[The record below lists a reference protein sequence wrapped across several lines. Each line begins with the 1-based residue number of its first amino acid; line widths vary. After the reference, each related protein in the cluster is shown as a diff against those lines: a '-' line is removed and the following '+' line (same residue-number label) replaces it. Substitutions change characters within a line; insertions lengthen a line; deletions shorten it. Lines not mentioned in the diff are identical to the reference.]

1 MRFLFKITSILYYIK
16 MVEIQEENL
25 DNIINNEE
33 EAKPDEEA
41 EPIKRSRGRPK
52 K

>member
-1 MRFLFKITSILYYIK
+1 

-33 EAKPDEEA
+33 EAKPEEA

-52 K
+52 P